1 MSNMSNMYMMPT
13 LLTLPAM
20 LMYSHIIY
28 MPQCYTLYINFV
40 FIYLFFFIKYTCEVY
55 DISILL

>member
-1 MSNMSNMYMMPT
+1 MECMSNMSNMYILPT

-20 LMYSHIIY
+20 PMHSHITY

-40 FIYLFFFIKYTCEVY
+40 FMYLFFFFNKVY
-55 DISILL
+55 M